1 MGAATPLR
9 RAVPRALRLAAP
21 LALGLAA
28 LATSCDQYPVA
39 PRYPL
44 AVEPE
49 TLAFAARVGGRPPI
63 ARYLTVSSSGLL
75 EWTVSADVPWL
86 ALTPAGGGVP
96 QSVLVAPDNEGLP
109 LGAYH
114 GTVSFSAPRAS
125 NSPVRA
131 TVRLDIVAQAPLAG
145 RWLAAW
151 GAGFLSLDLR
161 DSAGAVVGSGLLTV
175 GNTIVTVLG
184 MRTGD
189 GIALALQPPSGA
201 PLALNAFFVNDHVMR
216 GSLTGP
222 GFPGDSVYV
231 FRQ

>member
-1 MGAATPLR
+1 MRAPTLLR
-9 RAVPRALRLAAP
+9 RAAP

-28 LATSCDQYPVA
+28 LATTCDQYPVA

-49 TLAFAARVGGRPPI
+49 TLAFTARVGGRPPI
-63 ARYLTVSSSGLL
+63 ARYLTVSSSGLF
-75 EWTVSADVPWL
+75 EWTATADVPWL
-86 ALTPAGGGVP
+86 ALTPATGGVP
-96 QSVLVAPDNEGLP
+96 QSVLVTPDNEGLP
-109 LGAYH
+109 LGAH
-114 GTVSFSAPRAS
+114 RGTVSFSAPRAS

-131 TVRLDIVAQAPLAG
+131 VIRLEVVAQAPLAG

-151 GAGFLSLDLR
+151 GAGFLSLELR
-161 DSAGAVVGSGLLTV
+161 DSAGEVTGSGLLTV
-175 GNTIVTVLG
+175 GNTVLTVLG
-184 MRTGD
+184 VRTGD
-189 GIALALQPPSGA
+189 NVALALQPPSGA

-222 GFPGDSVYV
+222 GLPGDSVYV

>member
-1 MGAATPLR
+1 MRAPTLLR
-9 RAVPRALRLAAP
+9 RAAP

-28 LATSCDQYPVA
+28 LTTTCDQYPVA

-49 TLAFAARVGGRPPI
+49 TLAFTARVGGLPPV

-75 EWTVSADVPWL
+75 EWTATADVPWL
-86 ALTPAGGGVP
+86 ALTPASGGVP
-96 QSVLVAPDNEGLP
+96 QSVLVAPDNEGLL
-109 LGAYH
+109 LGTH
-114 GTVSFSAPRAS
+114 QGTVAFSAPHAS

-131 TVRLDIVAQAPLAG
+131 MVRLDIVAQVPLVG

-151 GAGFLSLDLR
+151 GTGFLSLALR

-175 GNTIVTVLG
+175 GNTVVTVLG
-184 MRTGD
+184 MRTRD
-189 GIALALQPPSGA
+189 GVALVLQPPNGA

-222 GFPGDSVYV
+222 GFPGDSIYV